1 MNCLEFQTQLESAI
15 LERTTPAPELIEHA
29 CTCSVQDCRDLWS
42 DYLLLEAQLP
52 QWLEG
57 ECADSPL
64 DPWSVVQAAAEPSLP
79 ERHVCPPARPETRQS
94 MRRWL
99 AVAVAGVAVV
109 GVIAA
114 LNTSP
119 DRRPLVQ
126 SPEVRLQPESALAE
140 PRDTVASPVDSVE
153 DSQQAL
159 TEISH
164 TYVGWIHGSAH
175 QISETVGFVLSTPP
189 SMDPLPVLPWYE
201 TLQEQFRP
209 IEESFQRT
217 MDGVLQ
223 EVSGDSQHAS

>member
-15 LERTTPAPELIEHA
+15 LERTSPAPELAEHG
-29 CTCSVQDCRDLWS
+29 CTCSAQDCRDLWS
-42 DYLLLEAQLP
+42 DYILLEGQLP
-52 QWLEG
+52 LWLEG
-57 ECADSPL
+57 ESADSPL
-64 DPWSVVQAAAEPSLP
+64 DPLRVVQAAAESSLSG
-79 ERHVCPPARPETRQS
+79 RHVRRRVRPETRQS

-99 AVAVAGVAVV
+99 AVAVAGVAVI

-119 DRRPLVQ
+119 DLPQLVQ
-126 SPEVRLQPESALAE
+126 SPDVRLPPEVALLE
-140 PRDTVASPVDSVE
+140 PGDTAASPGVSTE
-153 DSQQAL
+153 ESQQAL

-189 SMDPLPVLPWYE
+189 SMDPLPVLPWYD
-201 TLQEQFRP
+201 TLQEQIRP
-209 IEESFQRT
+209 IEESFQKT

-223 EVSGDSQHAS
+223 EVGGESQRSS